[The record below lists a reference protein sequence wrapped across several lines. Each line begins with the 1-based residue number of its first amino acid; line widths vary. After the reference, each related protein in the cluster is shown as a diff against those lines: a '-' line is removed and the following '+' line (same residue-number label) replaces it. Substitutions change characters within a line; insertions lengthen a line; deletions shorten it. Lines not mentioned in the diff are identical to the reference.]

1 MAVPKGEDGTI
12 IPHYRLEIQFVLA
25 NCLCHVPSSCA
36 GEEPACR
43 MANVTAQELLR
54 RRTVLLNAINI
65 SMDPLSRK
73 CLEIGCIT
81 TSLFPFVGYNSEQR
95 KDQVHLHVFALAFH
109 TISAEGQEGLACTYW
124 QKWTSKSFRV
134 FLTLKLNSLF
144 QHSSY
149 ISLHSSVPLIFVVA
163 KECCFFLPLW

>member
-1 MAVPKGEDGTI
+1 M
-12 IPHYRLEIQFVLA
+12 LA

-36 GEEPACR
+36 GDEPACR
-43 MANVTAQELLR
+43 MANVTTQELLR

-95 KDQVHLHVFALAFH
+95 KDQAHLHVFALAFH
-109 TISAEGQEGLACTYW
+109 TISAEGQEGLACTY
-124 QKWTSKSFRV
+124 
-134 FLTLKLNSLF
+134 
-144 QHSSY
+144 
-149 ISLHSSVPLIFVVA
+149 
-163 KECCFFLPLW
+163 